1 MVWRRSAG
9 KSSHPTSV
17 HVQMEKMPQARLAMA
32 FVILGARHIRL
43 GTVGG
48 TARSDRLAA
57 VDSICHRVP

>member
-1 MVWRRSAG
+1 
-9 KSSHPTSV
+9 
-17 HVQMEKMPQARLAMA
+17 MEKMPQARLAMA